1 MDHQIKSDSKRVRS
15 SIRTVSKHIARLVA
29 VATLLPGTLSAAH
42 LLQTEITGRVVDETR
57 QALERV
63 EVIVNRQEVRGTT
76 GATGIFTLQISPKDS
91 TIAFRRIGYRPI
103 VYVIRPLPAPGDT
116 LLVELEASAVVL
128 PEVIVS
134 ATATKPLRYAFTQK
148 YDDVFRRQRMGLG
161 TLLTRDAIDARL
173 GASTEQLLDGIPGV
187 GVWNGPPK
195 RIRFA
200 RCQDPGGIAVFFDG
214 VLQNQNRPVGQEQDN
229 SGLLFK
235 PPPKRQ
241 ATPMDMEPEVEIL
254 SRINPAD
261 IEMIEVFRGP
271 SEIPAV
277 YHWNGCAVI
286 AVWTRQG

>member
-1 MDHQIKSDSKRVRS
+1 MDYQVKSGSKPPRS
-15 SIRTVSKHIARLVA
+15 SIRGGSKHVARLVA
-29 VATLLPGTLSAAH
+29 LATLLPGTLSAAH
-42 LLQTEITGRVVDETR
+42 LLQNEITGRVVDETR
-57 QALERV
+57 HPLERV
-63 EVIVNRQEVRGTT
+63 EVIVNRQEVRGVT
-76 GATGIFTLQISPKDS
+76 GATGIFTLQVSPKDS

-116 LLVELEASAVVL
+116 LLVALEPSAVVL

-148 YDDVFRRQRMGLG
+148 YDDVFRRQRMGFG
-161 TLLTRDAIDARL
+161 TLLTRDAIEARL
-173 GASTEQLLDGIPGV
+173 GSSTEQLLDAIPGV
-187 GVWNGPPK
+187 HVWNGPPK

-200 RCQDPGGIAVFFDG
+200 RCQEPGGIAVFFDG
-214 VLQNQNRPVGQEQDN
+214 VLQNQNRPAGQEQDN
-229 SGLLFK
+229 SGLLYK
-235 PPPKRQ
+235 PPSRQ

-277 YHWNGCAVI
+277 YHWNGCAVV

>member
-1 MDHQIKSDSKRVRS
+1 MDHQVRSGSKPVRS
-15 SIRTVSKHIARLVA
+15 SIRGGSKHVARLVA
-29 VATLLPGTLSAAH
+29 LVTLLPGTLAGAH
-42 LLQTEITGRVVDETR
+42 VQQTEITGRVLDETR
-57 QALERV
+57 HPLDRV
-63 EVIVNRQEVRGTT
+63 DVIVNRREVRVIT
-76 GATGIFTLQISPKDS
+76 GATGIFTLQVSPEDS

-103 VYVIRPLPAPGDT
+103 VYAIRPLPKPGDT
-116 LLVELEASAVVL
+116 LLVELEPSAVVL

-173 GASTEQLLDGIPGV
+173 GASTEQLLDAIPGV
-187 GVWNGPPK
+187 RVWNGPPK

-200 RCQDPGGIAVFFDG
+200 RCQEPGGIAVFFDG
-214 VLQNQNRPVGQEQDN
+214 VLQNPSRPVGQEQDN
-229 SGLLFK
+229 SGLLYK
-235 PPPKRQ
+235 PPQKTQ

-261 IEMIEVFRGP
+261 IEMIEVFRGA
-271 SEIPAV
+271 SEIPGV